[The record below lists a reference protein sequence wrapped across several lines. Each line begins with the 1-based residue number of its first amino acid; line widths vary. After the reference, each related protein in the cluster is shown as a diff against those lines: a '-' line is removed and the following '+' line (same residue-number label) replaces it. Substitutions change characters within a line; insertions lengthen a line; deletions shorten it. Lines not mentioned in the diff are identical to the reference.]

1 MLRTEIGVEEGGFE
15 ARERLD
21 VPEEPSCSGAP
32 FAVEHGEDEPFE
44 FRALIAVSL
53 DPVLSRHWEP
63 ARVKS
68 MKRVEELSDPL
79 AVLVDERLS
88 ADDAVADEERIA
100 GDVFERWHEYWERGS
115 KRRQQHGL
123 ELERFLDAGP
133 TWKSEHPVVVDD
145 GYLEV
150 VPDVDFENRQRFAPE
165 RFCDEPL
172 SLRSHL
178 PIVSWAATRSSA
190 SSVGPRLRP
199 ADPGRKIRTT
209 EPMSES
215 GFEPLPEA
223 IANRYGVA
231 IPPRWERLLSDT
243 TGGVFRGGEFV
254 VRVEPPDPESVGW
267 EHALLRFLANEIE
280 QVVAPLAA
288 LDGSTFYLDGGHVVS
303 VFPFLEGEEL
313 RSHEAFFRQELPA
326 LLARLHRHAQAW
338 PMTEQRPGV
347 PSLRNRNWDRNDWW
361 DWSLVEKP
369 ASLVRA
375 FEELREWVA
384 DADDLCVCA
393 IHGDFHTGN
402 VLVRDGRV
410 AGIVDWQYS
419 RRDWPALE
427 LAGMVWD
434 LSWDGSSTT
443 VDRAL
448 RDDLIQKYVDS
459 GGPGEAAAVVPMMRL
474 ESLVS
479 ALISLTRAAK
489 GLPWNRE
496 FTRLL
501 IGTLDELA

>member
-1 MLRTEIGVEEGGFE
+1 
-15 ARERLD
+15 
-21 VPEEPSCSGAP
+21 
-32 FAVEHGEDEPFE
+32 
-44 FRALIAVSL
+44 
-53 DPVLSRHWEP
+53 
-63 ARVKS
+63 
-68 MKRVEELSDPL
+68 
-79 AVLVDERLS
+79 
-88 ADDAVADEERIA
+88 
-100 GDVFERWHEYWERGS
+100 
-115 KRRQQHGL
+115 
-123 ELERFLDAGP
+123 
-133 TWKSEHPVVVDD
+133 
-145 GYLEV
+145 
-150 VPDVDFENRQRFAPE
+150 
-165 RFCDEPL
+165 
-172 SLRSHL
+172 
-178 PIVSWAATRSSA
+178 
-190 SSVGPRLRP
+190 
-199 ADPGRKIRTT
+199 
-209 EPMSES
+209 MSES
-215 GFEPLPEA
+215 GFEAVPEA
-223 IANRYGVA
+223 IADRYGVA

-254 VRVEPPDPESVGW
+254 VRVEAADPESVRW

-288 LDGSTFYLDGGHVVS
+288 LDGSTFYVDGGHVVS
-303 VFPFLEGEEL
+303 LFPFLEGEEL
-313 RSHEAFFRQELPA
+313 RSHEGALFRQELPA
-326 LLARLHRHAQAW
+326 LLARLHRSAQAW
-338 PMTEQRPGV
+338 PVTEQRPGV
-347 PSLRNRNWDRNDWW
+347 LSLRNRNWDKNDWW
-361 DWSLVEKP
+361 DWSLVEKS

-384 DADDLCVCA
+384 DTDDLRVCA

-410 AGIVDWQYS
+410 AGILDWQYS

-443 VDRAL
+443 IDRAL

-479 ALISLTRAAK
+479 ALIQLTRAAK

-501 IGTLDELA
+501 IATLD

>member
-1 MLRTEIGVEEGGFE
+1 M
-15 ARERLD
+15 
-21 VPEEPSCSGAP
+21 
-32 FAVEHGEDEPFE
+32 
-44 FRALIAVSL
+44 
-53 DPVLSRHWEP
+53 
-63 ARVKS
+63 
-68 MKRVEELSDPL
+68 
-79 AVLVDERLS
+79 
-88 ADDAVADEERIA
+88 
-100 GDVFERWHEYWERGS
+100 
-115 KRRQQHGL
+115 
-123 ELERFLDAGP
+123 
-133 TWKSEHPVVVDD
+133 
-145 GYLEV
+145 
-150 VPDVDFENRQRFAPE
+150 
-165 RFCDEPL
+165 
-172 SLRSHL
+172 
-178 PIVSWAATRSSA
+178 
-190 SSVGPRLRP
+190 
-199 ADPGRKIRTT
+199 

-215 GFEPLPEA
+215 EFEPVPEA
-223 IANRYGVA
+223 IADRYGVA
-231 IPPRWERLLSDT
+231 IPPRWERLLSNT

-254 VRVEPPDPESVGW
+254 VRVEPADPASVRW

-313 RSHEAFFRQELPA
+313 RSREALFRQELPA
-326 LLARLHRHAQAW
+326 LLAHLHRHAQAW
-338 PMTEQRPGV
+338 PVTEQRPGV
-347 PSLRNRNWDRNDWW
+347 PSLRDRNWDRNDWW

-375 FEELREWVA
+375 FEELRAWVA
-384 DADDLCVCA
+384 DANDLRVCA
-393 IHGDFHTGN
+393 IHGDFHAGN

-443 VDRAL
+443 IDHAL
-448 RDDLIQKYVDS
+448 RDDLVQRYVDS

-501 IGTLDELA
+501 IATLDELA